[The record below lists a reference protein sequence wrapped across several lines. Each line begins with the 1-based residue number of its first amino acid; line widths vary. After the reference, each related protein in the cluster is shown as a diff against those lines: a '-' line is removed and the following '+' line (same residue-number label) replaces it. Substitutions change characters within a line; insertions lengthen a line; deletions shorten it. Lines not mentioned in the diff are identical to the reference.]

1 MPTPILVDVDVFNW
15 IVVDSWSLSLNKQQ
29 YFVCSRRL
37 KQQAQPTLLSS
48 EEDFFFFFFF
58 FARPK
63 SPPRR
68 GVCYFSCHT
77 RCDDYKANCTRLANG

>member
-58 FARPK
+58 CETKIATTARSMLFFMPHTL
-63 SPPRR
+63 RR
-68 GVCYFSCHT
+68 
-77 RCDDYKANCTRLANG
+77 L